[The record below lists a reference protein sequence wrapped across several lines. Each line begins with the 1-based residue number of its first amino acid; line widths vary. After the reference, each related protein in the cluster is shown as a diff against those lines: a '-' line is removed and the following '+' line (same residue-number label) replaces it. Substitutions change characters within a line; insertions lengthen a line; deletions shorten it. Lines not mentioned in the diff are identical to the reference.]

1 MFVSLVEF
9 LPLDHMRVINAGSL
23 IQIHAFP
30 SRFHEPV
37 TYIEY
42 FSGMPSFFKDSI
54 AMLCEVH
61 TPVVLWRFHL
71 LGPEGYRGVAEVNA
85 LLSSVAS
92 PAAVADMSFAQ
103 WNLELPG
110 ALTYVGRGGTPLG
123 PEALNNALGGAVN
136 RVKDCVE
143 DRAAGIKEKLTRV
156 INKAVRGKGK
166 GKGKSPFSNQRT
178 FDPSTHCRVVDIISP
193 DLIVSNEFAIHLRK
207 ILPDALTQIY
217 NDFVNP
223 DDEWDAE
230 DGYEVND
237 GLDYE
242 ATTPEHVRDESD
254 GSKASAAQI
263 APKWDF
269 SSGIN

>member
-1 MFVSLVEF
+1 M
-9 LPLDHMRVINAGSL
+9 
-23 IQIHAFP
+23 
-30 SRFHEPV
+30 
-37 TYIEY
+37 
-42 FSGMPSFFKDSI
+42 
-54 AMLCEVH
+54 
-61 TPVVLWRFHL
+61 
-71 LGPEGYRGVAEVNA
+71 
-85 LLSSVAS
+85 
-92 PAAVADMSFAQ
+92 
-103 WNLELPG
+103 
-110 ALTYVGRGGTPLG
+110 
-123 PEALNNALGGAVN
+123 LNNALSGAVN
-136 RVKDCVE
+136 RVIWCADWRTKRNWRWSAHERQDPPLVPNNDKSSGFVWVCKQRAN
-143 DRAAGIKEKLTRV
+143 DRTSSFAIGPSTEQLEVKRSWHALSIKRF
-156 INKAVRGKGK
+156 AGKGK
-166 GKGKSPFSNQRT
+166 GKESLLFSNQRT

-193 DLIVSNEFAIHLRK
+193 DFIVSNEFANHLWK

-242 ATTPEHVRDESD
+242 ATTAEHVRDESD